1 MNSGKQQTP
10 ILERS
15 AGTGARKAVLLA
27 LSLPV
32 VLGLWLFLA
41 GLGALAQP
49 AVGLAPPSGDVAP
62 GFWDLRRR
70 MEKPDLG
77 ALRLLRFITEDDY
90 PPFDFVAPD
99 GALMG
104 FNVELARAVCEE
116 LRLQCT
122 VQPRRWDTI
131 LDTLEKG
138 GADAA
143 IASLAINARNRARA
157 DFSAPY
163 YKTPGRFVARTSVA
177 LDPVIPETLG
187 DRVVGVEAGT
197 AHEAFLRDMFP
208 RVRRRAFE
216 TATALR
222 AAIRRG
228 EVDMIFGDGVALA
241 LWLNG
246 VDSAGCCA
254 FRGGPFLQRAYFG
267 DGVGIAVARGN
278 ISLRRALDYALQ
290 RLAERGVYAELYL
303 KYFPIGFF

>member
-1 MNSGKQQTP
+1 MKSEKQQTP

-15 AGTGARKAVLLA
+15 PTTASRKAVLLVWPLLAA
-27 LSLPV
+27 LCFWP
-32 VLGLWLFLA
+32 FIT
-41 GLGALAQP
+41 GLGAHAQTP
-49 AVGLAPPSGDVAP
+49 GGVASPSGDVAP
-62 GFWDLRRR
+62 GFWDPRRR

-77 ALRLLRFITEDDY
+77 ALRLARFVTEDDY

-99 GALMG
+99 GTLMG
-104 FNVELARAVCEE
+104 FNVELARAICDE

-163 YKTPGRFVARTSVA
+163 YKTPGRFVARTTVA
-177 LDPVIPETLG
+177 LDQVIPETLG
-187 DRVVGVEAGT
+187 DRIVGVEAGT

-216 TATALR
+216 SATALR
-222 AAIRRG
+222 AALRRG

-278 ISLRRALDYALQ
+278 VTLRRALDYALQ

>member
-15 AGTGARKAVLLA
+15 LTAGARKAKFWRRAGLALLGFWLLA
-27 LSLPV
+27 
-32 VLGLWLFLA
+32 A
-41 GLGALAQP
+41 GASASAQT
-49 AVGLAPPSGDVAP
+49 ATAAPTSVNDVAP

-77 ALRLLRFITEDDY
+77 PLRLVRFITEDDY

-99 GALMG
+99 GTLMG
-104 FNVELARAVCEE
+104 FNVELARAICDE

-122 VQPRRWDTI
+122 VQPRRWDTL

-163 YKTPGRFVARTSVA
+163 YKTPGRFVARASVQ

-187 DRVVGVEAGT
+187 DHVVGVEAGT
-197 AHEAFLRDMFP
+197 AHEAFIRDMFP
-208 RVRRRAFE
+208 RVQRRTFE

-241 LWLNG
+241 AWLNG

-278 ISLRRALDYALQ
+278 VVLRRALDYGLQ